1 MEVSGSAFKLQWP
14 ELALCGLVVFACLTA
29 AFVHGHASSDGKQIA
44 PENTQKS
51 ENHTATTADQQKMIP
66 ADRELTQKIRKAI
79 HHDKSLSHNGRN
91 IEIFAHDGKVI
102 LRGEVGSEAEKG
114 NLQAKAAEAGGED
127 NVSNQLE
134 VSAGR

>member
-14 ELALCGLVVFACLTA
+14 ELALCGLVVFLCLTA
-29 AFVHGHASSDGKQIA
+29 AFVHRHASSEGKEIA
-44 PENTQKS
+44 PDKAQRNERQ
-51 ENHTATTADQQKMIP
+51 TAATADQQKMIP

-91 IEIFAHDGKVI
+91 IKIFAQEGKVI

-114 NLQAKAAEAGGED
+114 NLQAKAAEAGGEQ

-134 VSAGR
+134 VKAGK